1 VGFQSHEVTDLVL
14 IEDAEEIAFYNCG
27 FRGPFT
33 QTVIA
38 DTPGTVTTA
47 DIACVRFG
55 STVSLVTNSI
65 KFDGCHFQGCTY
77 AFDVDEQIQG
87 ITVMNCKLDTLYQ
100 GILLGTGTPING
112 GPVGFRVMHCLFD
125 NISQEGVIIDNVSN
139 NMTGYNIFLDV
150 GTDFQGGNQTP
161 TSPIITLAADNNV
174 SVGDM
179 FERDET
185 FNAIEPR
192 IDVGTFKVFALD
204 KGERYKFGT
213 YQRNAGQE
221 VTLVPTNLVANI
233 AGLSISTLEM
243 QGFTMQ
249 YRYRD
254 QINGAGRYGTLTVIS
269 EDIVDS
275 TGPLA
280 YTEEYSENNPTG
292 LVLDV
297 IQSGTT
303 VTVQY
308 VLPTGSGFNGGP
320 FRYSISNL
328 G

>member
-1 VGFQSHEVTDLVL
+1 M
-14 IEDAEEIAFYNCG
+14 
-27 FRGPFT
+27 
-33 QTVIA
+33 
-38 DTPGTVTTA
+38 
-47 DIACVRFG
+47 ACVRFA
-55 STVSLVTNSI
+55 STTSLITNSI

-77 AFDVDEQIQG
+77 AFDVDEQVQG
-87 ITVMNCKLDTLYQ
+87 ITVMNSKLDTLYQ

-125 NISQEGVIIDNVSN
+125 NISQEGVIIENVSN

-161 TSPIITLAADNNV
+161 VSPIITLAADNNV

-192 IDVGTFKVFALD
+192 IDVGTYKVFALD

-221 VTLVPTNLVANI
+221 ETLDLTDTAATIFTV
-233 AGLSISTLEM
+233 STTQM
-243 QGFTMQ
+243 QGFTVQ

-254 QINGAGRYGTLTVIS
+254 AITLAGRYGTLNVMAA
-269 EDIVDS
+269 DGDDS
-275 TGPLA
+275 AGTIA
-280 YTEEYSENNPTG
+280 WTDEYSENNPTG
-292 LVLDV
+292 LVL
-297 IQSGTT
+297 SA
-303 VTVQY
+303 VQAGSTISIRY
-308 VLPTGSGFNGGP
+308 ILPTGSGYTGGP